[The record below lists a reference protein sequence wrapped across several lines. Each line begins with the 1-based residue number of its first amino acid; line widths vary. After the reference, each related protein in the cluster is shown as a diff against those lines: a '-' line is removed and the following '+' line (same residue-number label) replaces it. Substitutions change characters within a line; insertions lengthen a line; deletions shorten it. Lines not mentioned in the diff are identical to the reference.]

1 MNIKIKSV
9 LSKEKVA
16 SVLSKEKITSALA
29 KIPMK
34 EKLFAVVS
42 TIPFIAVTTMSG
54 ACATAC
60 PYGMVNCP
68 YPGQCSRY
76 IDANGDGLCDLSQTT
91 TTDTESAD
99 AAATSTDETTTD
111 TTTTDTGHGNGVNAD
126 VTPDQPVDAN
136 TTIPDS
142 PNMDTGN
149 LQQDGNNYYV
159 LPITL
164 MMIGGYLFTY
174 FLFKKGI
181 LKRNKHRRIW
191 NLLVTAGY
199 LGSGLTGVLLTLM
212 INLGIRTALN
222 PSITFWHVELSV
234 LMVIGTLIHLHIY
247 WKPFKNMFKVLFGFK
262 VSKKKDP
269 TRTIGT
275 SK

>member
-1 MNIKIKSV
+1 MNNERKPI

-16 SVLSKEKITSALA
+16 SALSKEDITSTLA
-29 KIPMK
+29 KIPLK

-42 TIPFIAVTTMSG
+42 TIPFIAITTMSG

-60 PYGMVNCP
+60 PYGTVNCP

-76 IDANGDGLCDLSQTT
+76 IDVNGDGLCDLSQTT
-91 TTDTESAD
+91 TT
-99 AAATSTDETTTD
+99 TTD
-111 TTTTDTGHGNGVNAD
+111 TTSADATTADTISNDTGHGNGANTD
-126 VTPDQPVDAN
+126 VTPDQQVDAN
-136 TTIPDS
+136 ATIPDS
-142 PNMDTGN
+142 PNMDTEN
-149 LQQDGNNYYV
+149 LNQDGNNYYV

-164 MMIGGYLFTY
+164 ILIGVYLFTY
-174 FLFKKGI
+174 YLFKKGI

-199 LGSGLTGVLLTLM
+199 LGSGVTGVLLTLM

-222 PSITFWHVELSV
+222 LPITFWHVELSI
-234 LMVIGTLIHLHIY
+234 LMVIGTIIHLHIY
-247 WKPFKNMFKVLFGFK
+247 WKPFKNIFKVLFGFK
-262 VSKKKDP
+262 VSKRKYP
-269 TRTIGT
+269 TRAIEV